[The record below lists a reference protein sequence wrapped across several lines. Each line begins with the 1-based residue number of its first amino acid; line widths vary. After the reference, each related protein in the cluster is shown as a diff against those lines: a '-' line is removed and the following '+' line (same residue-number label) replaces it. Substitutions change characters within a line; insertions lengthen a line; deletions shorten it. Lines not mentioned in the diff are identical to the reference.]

1 MINKIIKNKFSIFWI
16 IIILIISFNYLS
28 FNYFI
33 KSFINLEKQENN
45 KVLNSLMTFIDTKFK
60 TIKITAND
68 YSYWDDTYEFI
79 KDQNEKYIYE
89 NFRDTTTT
97 LENVNLDFMIFMNL
111 ENKNIHTQL
120 SKNIKTLNKDN
131 FTKYIVDSI
140 TDDENISIAKYQ
152 NNYYY
157 IVKSRIL
164 KSDLS
169 GKTRGFIY
177 VGKKIYLENFNDEF
191 KNSIKFIDIV
201 SNKTNKTLK
210 SIFLDKVEVHFVY
223 SEDILSNIISLQNN
237 NKNLAMLKL
246 DNYRDIY
253 KQGRKQIILF
263 NTAVSIFVLILFFIF
278 YFYIYYNKRLNIELE
293 IRVEDEIKKQ
303 KAQEEILIHQSRS
316 AEIGE
321 MINNIA
327 HQWRQPLN
335 NLSLTIQNIGFKY
348 ENDVLTKEELNETID
363 KSKMIINSMSNT
375 IDTFRNFFEP
385 TKNKNLFKVEHSIE
399 NTLEILSSTL
409 RFYNIEV
416 VKEII
421 DDVEIYDYEN
431 EFSQVLLNIITNAR
445 DALVSNKIEKPIIKV
460 NVSKIENNVI
470 VKIKDNA
477 NEINEEIIDRIFE
490 PYFTTK
496 GKGNGTEIGLY
507 MSKLIIEK
515 NMNGKLTVKNDNNG
529 AVFIITLNITKQEI

>member
-278 YFYIYYNKRLNIELE
+278 YFYIYYHKRLNIELE

-445 DALVSNKIEKPIIKV
+445 DALVSNKIEKPIFKV

-477 NEINEEIIDRIFE
+477 NGINEEIIDRIFE

-496 GKGNGTEIGLY
+496 GKGNGTGIGLY

-515 NMNGKLTVKNDNNG
+515 NMNGKLTVKNDNDG

>member
-89 NFRDTTTT
+89 NFLDTTTT

-278 YFYIYYNKRLNIELE
+278 YFYIYYHKRLNIELE

>member
-278 YFYIYYNKRLNIELE
+278 YFYIYYHKRLNIELE

-431 EFSQVLLNIITNAR
+431 EFSQVLLNIITNAK
-445 DALVSNKIEKPIIKV
+445 DALVSNKIEKPLIKV
-460 NVSKIENNVI
+460 NISKIENNVI

-477 NEINEEIIDRIFE
+477 NGINEEIIDRIFE

-496 GKGNGTEIGLY
+496 GKGNGTGIGLY

-515 NMNGKLTVKNDNNG
+515 NMNGKLTVKNDNDG

>member
-278 YFYIYYNKRLNIELE
+278 YFYIYYHKRLNIELE

-477 NEINEEIIDRIFE
+477 NGINEEIIDRIFE

-496 GKGNGTEIGLY
+496 GKGNGTGIGLY

>member
-278 YFYIYYNKRLNIELE
+278 YFYIYYHKRLNIELE

-421 DDVEIYDYEN
+421 HDVEIYDYEN

-477 NEINEEIIDRIFE
+477 NGINEEIIDRIFE

-515 NMNGKLTVKNDNNG
+515 NMNGKLTVKNDNDG

>member
-131 FTKYIVDSI
+131 FTNYIVDSI

-278 YFYIYYNKRLNIELE
+278 YFYIYYHKRLNIELE

-477 NEINEEIIDRIFE
+477 NGINEEIIDRIFE

-496 GKGNGTEIGLY
+496 GKGNGTGIGLY

>member
-278 YFYIYYNKRLNIELE
+278 YFYIYYHKRLNIELE

-416 VKEII
+416 VNEII

-515 NMNGKLTVKNDNNG
+515 NMNGKLTVKNDNDG

>member
-278 YFYIYYNKRLNIELE
+278 YFYIYYHKRLNIELE

-460 NVSKIENNVI
+460 NVSKIQNNVI

-477 NEINEEIIDRIFE
+477 NGINEEIIDRIFE

-496 GKGNGTEIGLY
+496 GKGNGTGIRLY

-515 NMNGKLTVKNDNNG
+515 NMNGKLTVKNDNDG

>member
-278 YFYIYYNKRLNIELE
+278 YFYIYYHKRLNIELE

-477 NEINEEIIDRIFE
+477 NGINEEIIDRIFE

-496 GKGNGTEIGLY
+496 GKGNGTGIGLY

-515 NMNGKLTVKNDNNG
+515 NMNGKIEAKNNKEG
-529 AVFIITLNITKQEI
+529 AVFKITLPITKE

>member
-278 YFYIYYNKRLNIELE
+278 YFYIYYHKRLNIELE

-431 EFSQVLLNIITNAR
+431 EFSQVLLNIITNAK

-460 NVSKIENNVI
+460 NVSKIQNNVI

-477 NEINEEIIDRIFE
+477 NGINEKIIANVFE

-496 GKGNGTEIGLY
+496 GKGNGTGIGLY

-515 NMNGKLTVKNDNNG
+515 NMNGKLEVENDEKG
-529 AVFIITLNITKQEI
+529 AVFKITLPLSKE

>member
-278 YFYIYYNKRLNIELE
+278 YFYIYYHKRLNIELE

-431 EFSQVLLNIITNAR
+431 EFSQVLLNIITNAK
-445 DALVSNKIEKPIIKV
+445 DALVSNKIEKPIIKI
-460 NVSKIENNVI
+460 NISKVENNLI

-477 NEINEEIIDRIFE
+477 NGINEEIIDRIFE

-496 GKGNGTEIGLY
+496 GKGNGTGIRLY

-515 NMNGKLTVKNDNNG
+515 NMNGKLTVKNDNDG

>member
-278 YFYIYYNKRLNIELE
+278 YFYIYYHKRLNIELE

-477 NEINEEIIDRIFE
+477 NGINEKIIANVFE

-496 GKGNGTEIGLY
+496 GKGNGTGIGLY

-515 NMNGKLTVKNDNNG
+515 NMNGKLEVENDEKG
-529 AVFIITLNITKQEI
+529 AVFKITLPLSKE

>member
-1 MINKIIKNKFSIFWI
+1 M
-16 IIILIISFNYLS
+16 
-28 FNYFI
+28 
-33 KSFINLEKQENN
+33 
-45 KVLNSLMTFIDTKFK
+45 V
-60 TIKITAND
+60 
-68 YSYWDDTYEFI
+68 
-79 KDQNEKYIYE
+79 
-89 NFRDTTTT
+89 
-97 LENVNLDFMIFMNL
+97 
-111 ENKNIHTQL
+111 
-120 SKNIKTLNKDN
+120 
-131 FTKYIVDSI
+131 
-140 TDDENISIAKYQ
+140 
-152 NNYYY
+152 
-157 IVKSRIL
+157 
-164 KSDLS
+164 
-169 GKTRGFIY
+169 
-177 VGKKIYLENFNDEF
+177 
-191 KNSIKFIDIV
+191 
-201 SNKTNKTLK
+201 
-210 SIFLDKVEVHFVY
+210 VHFVY

-278 YFYIYYNKRLNIELE
+278 YFYIYYHKRLNIELE

-477 NEINEEIIDRIFE
+477 NGINEEIIDRIFE

-496 GKGNGTEIGLY
+496 GKGNGTGIGLY

-515 NMNGKLTVKNDNNG
+515 NMNGKLTVKNDNDG

>member
-278 YFYIYYNKRLNIELE
+278 YFYIYYHKRLNIELE

-431 EFSQVLLNIITNAR
+431 EFSQVLLNIITNAK

-477 NEINEEIIDRIFE
+477 NGINEEIIDRIFE

-496 GKGNGTEIGLY
+496 GKGNGTGIGLY

-515 NMNGKLTVKNDNNG
+515 NMNGKLTVKNDNDG

>member
-278 YFYIYYNKRLNIELE
+278 YFYIYYHKRLNIELE

-477 NEINEEIIDRIFE
+477 NGIKEEIIDRIFE

-496 GKGNGTEIGLY
+496 GKGNGTGIGLY

>member
-278 YFYIYYNKRLNIELE
+278 YFYIYYHKRLNIELE

-421 DDVEIYDYEN
+421 HDVEIYDYEN

-477 NEINEEIIDRIFE
+477 NGINEEIIDRIFE

-496 GKGNGTEIGLY
+496 GKGNGTGIRLY

-515 NMNGKLTVKNDNNG
+515 NMNGKLTVKNDNDG

>member
-278 YFYIYYNKRLNIELE
+278 YFYIYYHKRLNIELE

-375 IDTFRNFFEP
+375 INTFRNFFEP

-477 NEINEEIIDRIFE
+477 NGINEEIIDRIFE

-496 GKGNGTEIGLY
+496 GKGNGTGIGLY

-515 NMNGKLTVKNDNNG
+515 NMNGKLTVKNDNDG

>member
-1 MINKIIKNKFSIFWI
+1 MINKIIYNKFSIFWI

-89 NFRDTTTT
+89 NFLDTTTT

-278 YFYIYYNKRLNIELE
+278 YFYIYYHKRLNIELE

-477 NEINEEIIDRIFE
+477 NGINEEIIDRIFE

-496 GKGNGTEIGLY
+496 GKGNGTGIGLY

-515 NMNGKLTVKNDNNG
+515 NMNGKLTVKNDNDG

>member
-278 YFYIYYNKRLNIELE
+278 YFYIYYHKRLNIELE

-421 DDVEIYDYEN
+421 HDVEIYDYEN

-477 NEINEEIIDRIFE
+477 NGINEEIIDRIFE

-496 GKGNGTEIGLY
+496 GKGNGTGIGLY

-515 NMNGKLTVKNDNNG
+515 NMNGKLTVKNDNDG

>member
-278 YFYIYYNKRLNIELE
+278 YFYIYYHKRLNIELE

-460 NVSKIENNVI
+460 NVSKIKNNVI

-477 NEINEEIIDRIFE
+477 NGINEEIIDRIFE

>member
-131 FTKYIVDSI
+131 FTNYIVDSI

-278 YFYIYYNKRLNIELE
+278 YFYIYYHKRLNIELE

-496 GKGNGTEIGLY
+496 GKGNGTGIGLY

>member
-278 YFYIYYNKRLNIELE
+278 YFYIYYHKRLNIELE

-421 DDVEIYDYEN
+421 HDVEIYDYEN

-515 NMNGKLTVKNDNNG
+515 NMNGKLTVKNDNDG

>member
-278 YFYIYYNKRLNIELE
+278 YFYIYYHKRLNIELE

-375 IDTFRNFFEP
+375 INTFRNFFEP

-477 NEINEEIIDRIFE
+477 NGIKEEIIDRIFE

-496 GKGNGTEIGLY
+496 GKGNGTGIGLY